1 MFCPK
6 CGTESPEDSN
16 FCRKC
21 GNRLGKTFT
30 EEFNVAAKDLVSKI
44 EDLIR
49 EGNVTHIIVKNEQGR
64 VLLEL
69 PATVFV
75 VGAILAPWMAALGA
89 IAALATN
96 CKVVVERKSER
107 L

>member
-6 CGTESPEDSN
+6 CGTENPDDSN
-16 FCRKC
+16 FCRRC
-21 GNRLGKTFT
+21 GNRLGKTLT
-30 EEFNVAAKDLVSKI
+30 EEFNVAAKDLISRI
-44 EDLIR
+44 EGMIR
-49 EGNVTHIIVKNEQGR
+49 EGNITRIIVKNEQGK

-96 CKVVVERKSER
+96 CKVVVEKRAD
-107 L
+107 

>member
-6 CGTESPEDSN
+6 CGTENPGDYS
-16 FCRKC
+16 FCKMC
-21 GNRLGKTFT
+21 GSRLDKTFT

-49 EGNVTHIIVKNEQGR
+49 EGNVTHIIVKNEEGK

-69 PATVFV
+69 PATVFI

-89 IAALATN
+89 IAALATK
-96 CKVVVERKSER
+96 CKVVVERR